1 MADFTKPSCQLQ
13 VIVAKFIK
21 PTRMNHNFTK
31 MEPSVENTLQTTSPN
46 RKRGDNNEDEE
57 EVCWDSVAYWICFAG
72 SVVVLVSVIWMFA
85 TTRHMEMMK
94 ITVYSLRRG
103 KIYCQRIFLPMICIY
118 RTILNGQ
125 VWDKLDDYVQVKI
138 SYFVILVHTFLSY
151 LSRVTVIFH

>member
-1 MADFTKPSCQLQ
+1 MWQTKPSCQLQ

-21 PTRMNHNFTK
+21 LTRMNNNFTK
-31 MEPSVENTLQTTSPN
+31 MDPSVENTLQTTSPN
-46 RKRGDNNEDEE
+46 RKRGDNYEDEE
-57 EVCWDSVAYWICFAG
+57 EVCWDSVACWICFAG

-151 LSRVTVIFH
+151 LSTVMVIFH

>member
-46 RKRGDNNEDEE
+46 RKRGDNYEDEE
-57 EVCWDSVAYWICFAG
+57 EVCWIFFAG
-72 SVVVLVSVIWMFA
+72 SVVVLVFVIWMFA

-138 SYFVILVHTFLSY
+138 SYVVILVHTFLS
-151 LSRVTVIFH
+151 